1 MDSKLKLAF
10 VDDNVLHVKV
20 IEHLAREMGNYEML
34 YSCHNGKELVHLLE
48 KSIDH
53 PDVCILDL
61 HMPEMDG
68 METARLLRRR
78 YPMIRLFGYSAS
90 ESADEKKRFLDS
102 GVKLVFSKQSPRKML
117 NSIYHYTMLC
127 ENLDIIDF
135 EKNLFR
141 KWNFVN
147 QL

>member
-1 MDSKLKLAF
+1 MDKKLKLAF
-10 VDDNVLHVKV
+10 ADDNVLHLKI
-20 IEHLAREMGNYEML
+20 IEHLAREMGIYEVL
-34 YSCHNGKELVHLLE
+34 YSCQNGKQLAHQLE
-48 KSIDH
+48 KNIEL

-68 METARLLRRR
+68 METARVLRNR
-78 YPMIRLFGYSAS
+78 YPMILLFGYSAS

-102 GVKLVFSKQSPRKML
+102 GVKIVFSKQSPRKML
-117 NSIYHYTMLC
+117 KSIYHYTRLC

-135 EKNLFR
+135 EKNLLR

>member
-1 MDSKLKLAF
+1 MDKKLKLAF
-10 VDDNVLHVKV
+10 ADDNLLHLKV
-20 IEHLAREMGNYEML
+20 IEHLAREIGDYEML
-34 YSCHNGKELVHLLE
+34 YSCQNGKELVRLLE
-48 KSIDH
+48 TNMEH

-68 METARLLRRR
+68 METARVLGRR
-78 YPMIRLFGYSAS
+78 YPMICLFGYSAS
-90 ESADEKKRFLDS
+90 ESTDEKKSFLDS
-102 GVKLVFSKQSPRKML
+102 GVKIVFSKQSPRNML
-117 NSIYHYTMLC
+117 ISIYHYIRLC

-135 EKNLFR
+135 EKNLFS